1 MTRLKLGSKSVISVA
16 LAVLLLFSGL
26 AWQRAAAQVAPRPA
40 DLPPAQPAALSSTL
54 SYYFISGNT
63 FTPALGSSS
72 YARQVNGCV
81 NQTPAV
87 GRLSAPVHLPQASQ
101 VVSITL
107 FTYDSVPT
115 ATTFSTAYFGTNDG
129 QGNAADVFGLSAD
142 SDPGV
147 MGYQHHQNLTAN
159 PTAIDNQT
167 YSYQVDW
174 RKVIPFGESDSP
186 SLSLCGV
193 RLSYYAP
200 VGATFLPVI
209 ER

>member
-1 MTRLKLGSKSVISVA
+1 MTRLKLGSKSVISVT
-16 LAVLLLFSGL
+16 LAVLLLLSGL

-107 FTYDSVPT
+107 FTMIRSRPRPRLARLILAPTTGKAMRRTSSACRPT
-115 ATTFSTAYFGTNDG
+115 ATRES
-129 QGNAADVFGLSAD
+129 
-142 SDPGV
+142 
-147 MGYQHHQNLTAN
+147 
-159 PTAIDNQT
+159 
-167 YSYQVDW
+167 W
-174 RKVIPFGESDSP
+174 VISI
-186 SLSLCGV
+186 
-193 RLSYYAP
+193 
-200 VGATFLPVI
+200 TKI
-209 ER
+209 